1 MANGSLQVVG
11 LFTSILCFALMLCV
25 CILPYWRR
33 NDLEGEV
40 LESIRRS
47 SGLWTK
53 CTFLA
58 TGNWNCDAY
67 DRFFIGLP
75 AALQAARALTI
86 IGILFNIIGT
96 LSAVVGLDCTTIAAD
111 QPSSKYRCILIAGVL
126 ICISGLCIGI
136 AVSWFA
142 ANVLYDYHNPMGSQ
156 PYIGANRAGGYGGSK
171 YGGMGGNNGDR
182 FVYGECLFLGWAA
195 MILSFLTGILF
206 CCNSYNAMQE
216 DPEEPYTAG
225 YNPPMNYPLTGPKSM
240 GHEYI

>member
-1 MANGSLQVVG
+1 MANGAMQVISL
-11 LFTSILCFALMLCV
+11 LLTILCFKLILLC

-40 LESIRRS
+40 IESIRRS

-86 IGILFNIIGT
+86 ISLIFNLVGICTSII
-96 LSAVVGLDCTTIAAD
+96 GLDCTTVAAD
-111 QPSSKYRCILIAGVL
+111 QPRTKHRCIMIAGGFV
-126 ICISGLCIGI
+126 CVSGLCIGI

-142 ANVLYDYHNPMGSQ
+142 ANVLYDYHNPMSQSPYVGSGRQ
-156 PYIGANRAGGYGGSK
+156 GSYAGYSS
-171 YGGMGGNNGDR
+171 NGDR
-182 FVYGECLFLGWAA
+182 YVYGECLFLGWVA
-195 MILSFLTGILF
+195 MILSFLTAVIF
-206 CCNSYNAMQE
+206 CCNSYNSMQE
-216 DPEEPYTAG
+216 DPEEPFVAG
-225 YNPPMNYPLTGPKSM
+225 YNPPINYTHPKSM

>member
-1 MANGSLQVVG
+1 MTLNLDELKYPFLRFEMANGSLQVVG

-75 AALQAARALTI
+75 AALQVTISQIIINYKLFKLTK
-86 IGILFNIIGT
+86 
-96 LSAVVGLDCTTIAAD
+96 D
-111 QPSSKYRCILIAGVL
+111 KKR
-126 ICISGLCIGI
+126 
-136 AVSWFA
+136 
-142 ANVLYDYHNPMGSQ
+142 
-156 PYIGANRAGGYGGSK
+156 
-171 YGGMGGNNGDR
+171 
-182 FVYGECLFLGWAA
+182 
-195 MILSFLTGILF
+195 
-206 CCNSYNAMQE
+206 
-216 DPEEPYTAG
+216 
-225 YNPPMNYPLTGPKSM
+225 
-240 GHEYI
+240 